1 MLGTSS
7 ARVPSGLDMS
17 MARPRLTCAGVRSTG
32 LPSRTAKPLFIS
44 GIARS
49 ALTSANPMMWVKLTL
64 PPRERARWLL
74 MTTRL
79 SMSSLAGTARTLVA
93 VGTWSEDS
101 MLVTTRAAGPRSGET
116 FSVTSA
122 SGFLGATF
130 TSRGV
135 GLVSGFCSA
144 RAVGAELGAG
154 LLAGGAVAVAATV
167 GVAVPP
173 ALEGAAPLAAGAA
186 SFSGAALVGAGAA
199 LREPARPWR
208 EPARPVTSAVGAA
221 PFPPL
226 EPGVPSG
233 E

>member
-1 MLGTSS
+1 
-7 ARVPSGLDMS
+7 
-17 MARPRLTCAGVRSTG
+17 
-32 LPSRTAKPLFIS
+32 
-44 GIARS
+44 
-49 ALTSANPMMWVKLTL
+49 MMWVKLTL

-173 ALEGAAPLAAGAA
+173 ALEGAGAT
-186 SFSGAALVGAGAA
+186 F
-199 LREPARPWR
+199 
-208 EPARPVTSAVGAA
+208 TSAVGAA

-226 EPGVPSG
+226 GPGVPSG

>member
-17 MARPRLTCAGVRSTG
+17 MARPRWTCAGVRSTG
-32 LPSRTAKPLFIS
+32 LPSRTPKPLFIS

-49 ALTSANPMMWVKLTL
+49 ALTRANPMMWVKLTL

-101 MLVTTRAAGPRSGET
+101 MLVTTRAAGPRSGDT
-116 FSVTSA
+116 FSVAAVSLQN
-122 SGFLGATF
+122 SATF

-144 RAVGAELGAG
+144 RAVGAELGVG
-154 LLAGGAVAVAATV
+154 LLAGGAVAVAGTV

-173 ALEGAAPLAAGAA
+173 AFDGAPLSAGGAFTSAAGLAAGAGA
-186 SFSGAALVGAGAA
+186 GFAAAAGFAVAAGFATGAAAG
-199 LREPARPWR
+199 
-208 EPARPVTSAVGAA
+208 
-221 PFPPL
+221 F
-226 EPGVPSG
+226 
-233 E
+233 